1 VRGRDT
7 RPRTPLAQSCR
18 RAAGRAQE
26 GTSSVRVPGLDV
38 PRESRLLVFIGLVDA
53 VGTGLYIAGF
63 AVFFTRSAGMTT
75 VEVGIGFTVANACGL
90 VMMTPIGMLADR
102 IGPRAASIL
111 LHYWRGVGFIAF
123 AFVHDFVTFLAV
135 SIVVGIPTRAI
146 DPVSQMYVD
155 RHVGKDLRVRLMAVL
170 RVVYNLGF
178 SIGGLL
184 ATLIFVIDTRPA
196 FLMIVIGNGVTFLLA
211 GFLLARVPLLADRP
225 PDRKTAR
232 GWPRSLRQ
240 GRYLIVT
247 GLNAVLVL
255 NTTVLTMGIPLWVTT
270 RTEAP
275 VAVVGPLVVLN
286 TALVVLLQVRL
297 SKGTDTREGGARAL
311 LRAALAFGGCMV
323 LLAVSGWLDAVGA
336 VIAVV
341 AATVLLTFGELWQF
355 AGRLSVSYALAPRDR
370 QGEYLSVFWLG
381 SAAALMVGPL
391 LITAGVVE
399 QGPVG
404 WLALGGVFVVA
415 GLLVRPAVDA
425 AAKQLGTDEPEDST
439 PDGAPDGTPDDSP
452 DHTPD
457 HTTDH
462 TTVHTTDDTPAGRT
476 EPAGHN

>member
-7 RPRTPLAQSCR
+7 GPRTPPLIMPPADRWR
-18 RAAGRAQE
+18 RKDP
-26 GTSSVRVPGLDV
+26 SVRIPGLDV

-53 VGTGLYIAGF
+53 IGTGLYIAGF
-63 AVFFTRSAGMTT
+63 AVFFTRSAGMTA
-75 VEVGIGFTVANACGL
+75 VEVGVGFTVANACGL
-90 VMMTPIGMLADR
+90 VLMTPIGMLADR

-123 AFVHDFVTFLAV
+123 AFVHVFVTFLVV
-135 SIVVGIPTRAI
+135 SCFVGIPTRAI

-155 RHVGKDLRVRLMAVL
+155 RHAGKELRVRLMAVL

-178 SIGGLL
+178 SIGGLF
-184 ATLIFVIDTRPA
+184 ATLIFLVDTRPA
-196 FLMIVIGNGVTFLLA
+196 FLVIVVGNGATFLVA
-211 GFLLARVPLLADRP
+211 GLLLARVPLLNDDPSDRRP
-225 PDRKTAR
+225 RR

-240 GRYLIVT
+240 GRYLVVT

-270 RTEAP
+270 QTDAP

-286 TALVVLLQVRL
+286 TVLVVLLQVRL
-297 SKGTDTREGGARAL
+297 SKGTETRAGGARAL
-311 LRAALAFGGCMV
+311 LRAALAFAGCV
-323 LLAVSGWLDAVGA
+323 ALLALSGVLNAVGA

-399 QGPVG
+399 RGPLG
-404 WLALGGVFVVA
+404 WLALAGVFLVT
-415 GLLVRPAVDA
+415 GLLIRPAVEA
-425 AAKQLGTDEPEDST
+425 AAKQLGTDEPRDDE
-439 PDGAPDGTPDDSP
+439 PDDEPDAAPDDA
-452 DHTPD
+452 
-457 HTTDH
+457 
-462 TTVHTTDDTPAGRT
+462 PAGRT
-476 EPAGHN
+476 ETADHN